1 MADGRS
7 ILLVDDDVVLRRTLA
22 IQLEEQDDIATVAE
36 AASGME
42 ALHAAASASVPLDLV
57 LLDLGLPDMDGR
69 DVCRRL
75 RSAGVRCPI
84 IMLTSL
90 DSEYDTVTGLEA
102 GANDYVTKPFRM
114 AVLLA
119 RLRAHLRQHRQS
131 DDAVFA
137 VGPYRFV
144 PASKM
149 LEEASGRKIRL
160 TEKEAAILKYLY
172 RQGRA
177 VDRDTLLHEVWGY
190 NAAVSTHTLE
200 THIYRLRQK
209 IEPVSGETTLLLT
222 EEGGYRLSP

>member
-1 MADGRS
+1 MADGRF

-22 IQLEEQDDIATVAE
+22 MQLQDQDDIATVTE
-36 AASGME
+36 AASGGE
-42 ALHAAASASVPLDLV
+42 AICAATSSPVPLDLI

-69 DVCRRL
+69 DVCRQL
-75 RSAGVRCPI
+75 RAGGVRCPI

-119 RLRAHLRQHRQS
+119 RLRAHMRQHRQS

-177 VDRDTLLHEVWGY
+177 VDRETLLHEVWGY

>member
-1 MADGRS
+1 MADGRF

-22 IQLEEQDDIATVAE
+22 MQLQDQEDIATVTE
-36 AASGME
+36 AASGGE
-42 ALHAAASASVPLDLV
+42 AIYAATSSPIPLDLI

-69 DVCRRL
+69 DVCRQL
-75 RSAGVRCPI
+75 RAEGVRCPI

-90 DSEYDTVTGLEA
+90 DSVYDTVTGLEA

-119 RLRAHLRQHRQS
+119 RLRAHMRQHRQS

-177 VDRDTLLHEVWGY
+177 VDRETLLHEVWGY

>member
-22 IQLEEQDDIATVAE
+22 VQLEEQDDIATVAE